1 MERSAK
7 SPPEQTRGRLTD
19 ARASPR
25 RANAVFVGNRVEPAI
40 QREGIDSI
48 HKSACMVAQRKR
60 LNTVDNSPRMV
71 AQRNQIRS
79 MFGEAAQLKDGPDE
93 DELLRGR
100 FRAIQRQGPEDEE
113 LRMPG
118 SVAGAHDERR
128 EHESDSR
135 TPKGPVVSQRI
146 DTPGNVHG
154 PGGKAEIRHHRPDVS
169 HQGAPIRPFWRS
181 PPSVS
186 VAQGRAHE
194 RGHDWREDSWRIAS
208 ARLREKST
216 PPMQRMTIKFVKRGN
231 DSYADALAER
241 MAKDERMADTERM
254 VDQPGE
260 PRGVE
265 GTYKHRSRN
274 LFTKLAMMRVREI
287 APNRRVGPDENLN
300 IVAHGNADAEQ
311 AGMSAADLS
320 AFIMRFLPDPPGQA
334 NYRGTVDLVGCLTA
348 APPISDGESL
358 AAGVKRILAEHHPG
372 ITVRGYEW
380 FTHPGFGSMLEIKP
394 EAYYD
399 KQKWPRLMQMRTKA
413 FGPRGD
419 GPDKE
424 EFRKFKD
431 TLMADGDIRHAA
443 PKEF

>member
-60 LNTVDNSPRMV
+60 LDTVDNSPRMV

-79 MFGEAAQLKDGPDE
+79 MFGEAVQLEDGPDE

-100 FRAIQRQGPEDEE
+100 FGAIQRQGPEYEE

-118 SVAGAHDERR
+118 SVAGAHGERR

-146 DTPGNVHG
+146 DAPGNVHG
-154 PGGKAEIRHHRPDVS
+154 PGGKAEIRHHRPEVS
-169 HQGAPIRPFWRS
+169 HQGEPIRPLWR
-181 PPSVS
+181 PEPSVR
-186 VAQGRAHE
+186 VVQGRPHE
-194 RGHDWREDSWRIAS
+194 RAHDSREHAWRIAP
-208 ARLREKST
+208 ARLREKPN
-216 PPMQRMTIKFVKRGN
+216 PPMQRMTIKFVKRRH
-231 DSYADALAER
+231 DSYADAMAAR
-241 MAKDERMADTERM
+241 MANDKKV
-254 VDQPGE
+254 VDQAEKP
-260 PRGVE
+260 PDVE
-265 GTYKHRSRN
+265 GTYKHRSIN

-287 APNRRVGPDENLN
+287 VPNRRVGPDENLN

-311 AGMSAADLS
+311 AGMSAVELS
-320 AFIMRFLPDPPGQA
+320 AFIMRFLPDPTGQA
-334 NYRGTVDLVGCLTA
+334 EYQGTVDLVGCLTA
-348 APPISDGESL
+348 APPILDGESL

-372 ITVRGYEW
+372 ITVLGYEW
-380 FTHPGFGSMLEIKP
+380 FTHPGFGSRLEIKP

-424 EFRKFKD
+424 EFRTFMD
-431 TLMADGDIRHAA
+431 TLMADGDIRQPA